1 MKKKNIFLWVLLF
14 IFLTT
19 YNLNLEKG
27 PIDSFFHIKKVEI
40 DGIKNSNLDEIQERL
55 KIFNEENL
63 ITIDKKK
70 IITAIADL
78 DFVRDIKI
86 KKIYPNKIK
95 VTIDEHNPIGV
106 FLDNQ
111 NKYVL
116 VENGKIVKNYKGEFE
131 SLPFVYGKNAN
142 KNFSLFYKVLQD
154 SNFDI
159 NTVDYFKYFESDRWD
174 IFLKNGKLIKLPS
187 DHDRKVESIK
197 KFLSVYK
204 KEKFQRFKVFDFR
217 VKNQLIMK

>member
-1 MKKKNIFLWVLLF
+1 MKKKNIFLWILLF
-14 IFLTT
+14 VLLTT
-19 YNLNLEKG
+19 YNFNLEKS

-40 DGIKNSNLDEIQERL
+40 DGIKNGNFDEIQERL
-55 KIFNEENL
+55 KIFNEENI
-63 ITIDKKK
+63 ITIDQKK
-70 IITAIADL
+70 IIKAIADL

-95 VTIDEHNPIGV
+95 IMIDEHSPIGV
-106 FLDNQ
+106 FVDNK

-116 VENGKIVKNYKGEFE
+116 VENGKIIENYKEEFK
-131 SLPFVYGKNAN
+131 SLPSVYGKNAN
-142 KNFSLFYKVLQD
+142 KNFPQFYKVLQD
-154 SNFDI
+154 SDFDI

-174 IFLKNGKLIKLPS
+174 IFLKNEKLIKLPS
-187 DHDRKVESIK
+187 DYDRREESIK
-197 KFLSVYK
+197 KFLSVHK

>member
-63 ITIDKKK
+63 ITIDPKK
-70 IITAIADL
+70 IITVIADL

-86 KKIYPNKIK
+86 KK
-95 VTIDEHNPIGV
+95 TTRRIGRRFQWKKRCV
-106 FLDNQ
+106 
-111 NKYVL
+111 
-116 VENGKIVKNYKGEFE
+116 
-131 SLPFVYGKNAN
+131 SLLSY
-142 KNFSLFYKVLQD
+142 LF
-154 SNFDI
+154 
-159 NTVDYFKYFESDRWD
+159 
-174 IFLKNGKLIKLPS
+174 G
-187 DHDRKVESIK
+187 
-197 KFLSVYK
+197 
-204 KEKFQRFKVFDFR
+204 
-217 VKNQLIMK
+217 

>member
-27 PIDSFFHIKKVEI
+27 LIDSFFHIKKIEV
-40 DGIKNSNLDEIQERL
+40 DGIKNGNIDEIQEKL
-55 KIFNEENL
+55 KIFNEENI
-63 ITIDKKK
+63 ITIDQKK
-70 IITAIADL
+70 IITSIADL

-95 VTIDEHNPIGV
+95 VTIHEHSPIGI
-106 FLDNQ
+106 LIDNK

-116 VENGKIVKNYKGEFE
+116 AENGKIIKNYKEEFE
-131 SLPFVYGKNAN
+131 SLPSVYGKNAN
-142 KNFSLFYKVLQD
+142 KNFPIFYKVLQD
-154 SNFDI
+154 SDFDI

-174 IFLKNGKLIKLPS
+174 VFLKNGKLIKLPS
-187 DHDRKVESIK
+187 DHDRKAESIK